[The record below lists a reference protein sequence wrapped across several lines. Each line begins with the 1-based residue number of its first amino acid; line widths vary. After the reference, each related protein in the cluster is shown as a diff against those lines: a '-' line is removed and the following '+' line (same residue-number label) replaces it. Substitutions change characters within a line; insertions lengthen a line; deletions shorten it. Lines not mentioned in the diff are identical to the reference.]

1 MHKYVGRGKV
11 LLRLNIGKVTTERNE
26 GILVRV
32 SLVMIPHDQRQ
43 VGAAKIYHNLKRVAR
58 HPEKTGKKLKGR
70 TWMPELMITDYYLMT
85 W

>member
-1 MHKYVGRGKV
+1 M
-11 LLRLNIGKVTTERNE
+11 NIGKVTPERNE

-32 SLVMIPHDQRQ
+32 SLVIIPHDQRQ

-58 HPEKTGKKLKGR
+58 YPEKTGKKLKGR
-70 TWMPELMITDYYLMT
+70 TWMPELMITDYYLMN